1 MFLVYYAYINMAKRA
16 GRVEFRSGQLGWRV
30 KQVADQNRSFLS
42 ESIGLRVWLSLPIF
56 FKKVFF
62 FYQLQKQINDN
73 MFRGNE

>member
-1 MFLVYYAYINMAKRA
+1 MAKRA

-56 FKKVFF
+56 FKQVFF
-62 FYQLQKQINDN
+62 FLITKTNHNN
-73 MFRGNE
+73 MFRENG